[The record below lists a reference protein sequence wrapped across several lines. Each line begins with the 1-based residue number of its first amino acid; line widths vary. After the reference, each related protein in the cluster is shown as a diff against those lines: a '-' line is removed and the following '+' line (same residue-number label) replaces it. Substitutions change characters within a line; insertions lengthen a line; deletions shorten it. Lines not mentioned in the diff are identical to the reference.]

1 MMSQQTIISPSTDG
15 IMDIKNTFK
24 ILTLNISG
32 LNTTIKQEHLINFM
46 NINDIKILGVT
57 EMKLKINTRQYLYKN
72 HKDYKACYAKY
83 VTLQRIFKG
92 CMLVLTLFL
101 KGKIQFTIIVI
112 YNYANNTMKKEIT
125 ELYVYVKDFIKEEIK
140 HKTRIII
147 IEDFNISYDDYQQKI
162 KNTNSLF
169 HKNPLPIWHR
179 QDFKSH
185 IDFIWVNY
193 EIISDLIYASTNKP
207 HIVSTDYSVVTAYF
221 SYDDSI
227 FKNKAVAIAKR
238 YNTYTIINYKVITQD
253 EWKAFTEQ
261 MEELCP
267 IEESTYLS
275 DSRSLNQLW
284 NEIKSI
290 FKQAF
295 TKLPHKKDNPFL
307 KQLPESII
315 DSRWYTNLIQE
326 ITIEEWYKVIID
338 LSQEKV
344 EGPSKI
350 SNELIQHIELN
361 MFKLTLQLTNL
372 CLTTGDISAE

>member
-72 HKDYKACYAKY
+72 HKDYKAC
-83 VTLQRIFKG
+83 FK
-92 CMLVLTLFL
+92 
-101 KGKIQFTIIVI
+101 
-112 YNYANNTMKKEIT
+112 
-125 ELYVYVKDFIKEEIK
+125 D
-140 HKTRIII
+140 
-147 IEDFNISYDDYQQKI
+147 
-162 KNTNSLF
+162 TNSLF

-307 KQLPESII
+307 KQLPESIV
-315 DSRWYTNLIQE
+315 Y
-326 ITIEEWYKVIID
+326 
-338 LSQEKV
+338 
-344 EGPSKI
+344 
-350 SNELIQHIELN
+350 
-361 MFKLTLQLTNL
+361 FKKKMR
-372 CLTTGDISAE
+372 